1 MYNTSDP
8 HPKNVE
14 NGHHLSQKFGLKIR
28 MSTSAET
35 PSLANLE
42 RGVLTGGN
50 SINISKVEVCE
61 QVGIVTNNIDIS

>member
-1 MYNTSDP
+1 MW
-8 HPKNVE
+8 
-14 NGHHLSQKFGLKIR
+14 
-28 MSTSAET
+28 TSAET

-42 RGVLTGGN
+42 RDVLTGGN